1 MADPL
6 WLHPFSSVPGD
17 TRVEVQV
24 ERRGPGGLALRYVVH
39 GAKGLRIPGLAE
51 RRRTD
56 DLWQATCL
64 EAFVRAADGGYYEF
78 NLSPS
83 TEWAAYRFS
92 GYRKGMQEAGI
103 MPDVRVDRTG
113 DRLVMLA
120 LITLPEDAVGP
131 LGLSA
136 VLEDLNGEKT
146 WWALAHAPDK
156 PDFHHPDSFALE
168 LPAPETA

>member
-1 MADPL
+1 
-6 WLHPFSSVPGD
+6 
-17 TRVEVQV
+17 
-24 ERRGPGGLALRYVVH
+24 
-39 GAKGLRIPGLAE
+39 
-51 RRRTD
+51 
-56 DLWQATCL
+56 
-64 EAFVRAADGGYYEF
+64 
-78 NLSPS
+78 
-83 TEWAAYRFS
+83 
-92 GYRKGMQEAGI
+92 
-103 MPDVRVDRTG
+103 
-113 DRLVMLA
+113 MLA